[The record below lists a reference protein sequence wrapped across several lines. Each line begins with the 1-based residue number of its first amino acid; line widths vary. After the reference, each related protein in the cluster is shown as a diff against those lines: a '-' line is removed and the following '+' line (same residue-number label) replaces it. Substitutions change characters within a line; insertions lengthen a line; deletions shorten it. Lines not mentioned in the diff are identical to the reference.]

1 RQVVMARSSHYK
13 PITVETLDS
22 IKRMAADLARRAP
35 KSLRHCR
42 YADLRLE
49 ITEVKSATA
58 ENGAGKAS
66 QDDFVF
72 GFCIRVFA
80 GDQLIAPGYF
90 GHRLGSA
97 DLPRLHILLRS
108 GLRHAY

>member
-1 RQVVMARSSHYK
+1 MARTFSIK
-13 PITVETLDS
+13 PITVDTLDR
-22 IKRMAADLARRAP
+22 IKRMATEVARRAP

-58 ENGAGKAS
+58 ENGAGKTS

-72 GFCIRVFA
+72 GFCIRVLA
-80 GDQLIAPGYF
+80 GDPLIAPGYF

-97 DLPRLHILLRS
+97 DLPRKAGR
-108 GLRHAY
+108 